1 MAIPSSS
8 NASACFAFIGRC
20 STSTRAPKHRACSL
34 DLILHAASLRHSPV
48 RRFSILLSCRLQ
60 ASLRKLL
67 LALRPYVKEGSGK
80 WSQSFCYGSTCQGYE
95 GLLGRRDRDW
105 TILAGVDALCHKKKA
120 TFWRKLA
127 ASFPQLI
134 DFLCNPDDLG
144 QVLNPRLAE
153 NGRAL
158 FDPAGFALSGC
169 TSYWTRRILSHL
181 RSLRIGH
188 QQPGR
193 TGRDNRLCV
202 AFLHS
207 LRMPRGG
214 NAFRFFR

>member
-127 ASFPQLI
+127 ESFPQLI

-144 QVLNPRLAE
+144 QVPSV
-153 NGRAL
+153 GRERASS
-158 FDPAGFALSGC
+158 F
-169 TSYWTRRILSHL
+169 R
-181 RSLRIGH
+181 
-188 QQPGR
+188 
-193 TGRDNRLCV
+193 
-202 AFLHS
+202 
-207 LRMPRGG
+207 PRGVRS
-214 NAFRFFR
+214 FRVHFLLDSTDSIALT